1 MDLPLSDLVAEIK
14 KKKKKKK
21 LFIYLAVSGLSSSLW
36 DLSGA
41 RGLSTCSTQA

>member
-1 MDLPLSDLVAEIK
+1 MDLPLSDLVAEI